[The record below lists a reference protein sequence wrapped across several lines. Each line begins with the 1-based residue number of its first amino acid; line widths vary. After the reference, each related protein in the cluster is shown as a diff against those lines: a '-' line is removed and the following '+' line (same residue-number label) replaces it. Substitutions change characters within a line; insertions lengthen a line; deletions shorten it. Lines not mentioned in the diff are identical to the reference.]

1 NKYGRNFAVVTAP
14 DNDPGVKNWRVVIP
28 HRDNVTLDDLDLYR
42 DFSVVVE
49 QAKALTNI
57 RIYDVQTQHSALI
70 PFPEPIYS
78 VFPGGTPD
86 FDSKTI
92 RYMYQS
98 FVTPSSVFDYDVASG
113 KSTLLKQQEVLGGY
127 DPKQYVSER
136 EWAVARDGAK
146 VPISIVY
153 KKGLEKNGKGPMLLY
168 AYGSY
173 GLATPVTF
181 QSSRLSLL
189 DRGVVYA
196 IAHIRGGNE
205 MGEQWR
211 EDGRMMKKK
220 NTFNDF
226 VDCAKYLIGEKWT
239 SPTKLMIEGGSAGG
253 MLMGVVV
260 NMNPELFRAVHL
272 AVPFVDVLND
282 MLDASQ
288 PLTSGEW
295 IEWGNPIE
303 DKQAFD
309 YMKSYSPY
317 DNLEKRAYPSM
328 LLTESLNDSQV
339 MYWEAAKY
347 TARLRTLK
355 TDHNPLLLK
364 MKMDPAGHGG
374 ASGRYDRLHDQ
385 AFEYAWMLSQVGI
398 TK

>member
-1 NKYGRNFAVVTAP
+1 
-14 DNDPGVKNWRVVIP
+14 
-28 HRDNVTLDDLDLYR
+28 
-42 DFSVVVE
+42 
-49 QAKALTNI
+49 
-57 RIYDVQTQHSALI
+57 
-70 PFPEPIYS
+70 

-92 RYMYQS
+92 RYSYQS
-98 FVTPSSVFDYDVASG
+98 FVTPNSVFDYDVASG
-113 KSTLLKQQEVLGGY
+113 KSTLLKQQDVLGGY
-127 DPKQYVSER
+127 NPKQYVSER
-136 EWAVARDGAK
+136 QWAIARDGTK
-146 VPISIVY
+146 VPISLVY
-153 KKGLEKNGKGPMLLY
+153 KKGFEKNGTGPTLLY

-173 GLATPVTF
+173 GAGTPVSF
-181 QSSRLSLL
+181 SSSRLSLL
-189 DRGVVYA
+189 DRGVAYA

-220 NTFNDF
+220 NTFTDF

-239 SPTKLMIEGGSAGG
+239 SPSRLMIEGGSAGG
-253 MLMGVVV
+253 MLMGAVV

-272 AVPFVDVLND
+272 AVPFLDVLND

-295 IEWGNPIE
+295 IEWGNPIK
-303 DKQAFD
+303 DKDAFD

-317 DNLEKRAYPSM
+317 DNLEKRQYPSM

>member
-1 NKYGRNFAVVTAP
+1 
-14 DNDPGVKNWRVVIP
+14 
-28 HRDNVTLDDLDLYR
+28 L
-42 DFSVVVE
+42 
-49 QAKALTNI
+49 
-57 RIYDVQTQHSALI
+57 
-70 PFPEPIYS
+70 
-78 VFPGGTPD
+78 
-86 FDSKTI
+86 
-92 RYMYQS
+92 
-98 FVTPSSVFDYDVASG
+98 
-113 KSTLLKQQEVLGGY
+113 
-127 DPKQYVSER
+127 
-136 EWAVARDGAK
+136 
-146 VPISIVY
+146 VY
-153 KKGLEKNGKGPMLLY
+153 KKGFEKNGEGPMLLY

-173 GLATPVTF
+173 GAGTPVTF
-181 QSSRLSLL
+181 ASGRLSLL

-220 NTFNDF
+220 NTFTDF

-239 SPTKLMIEGGSAGG
+239 SPSLLMIEGGSAGG
-253 MLMGVVV
+253 LLMGAVV

-282 MLDASQ
+282 MLDASL

-295 IEWGNPIE
+295 IEWGNPIK
-303 DKQAFD
+303 DKDAFD

-317 DNLEKRAYPSM
+317 DNLERRDYPSM
-328 LLTESLNDSQV
+328 LVTESLNDSQV